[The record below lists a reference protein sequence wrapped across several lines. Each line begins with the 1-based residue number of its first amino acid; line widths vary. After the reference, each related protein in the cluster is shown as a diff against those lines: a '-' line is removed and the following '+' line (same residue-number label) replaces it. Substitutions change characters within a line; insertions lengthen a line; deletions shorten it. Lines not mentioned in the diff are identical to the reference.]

1 MFNTFEVKK
10 FEDYNDF
17 YVQSEI
23 MLLYVI
29 SKSSK
34 YIFLNSYDPD
44 LIHFYSA
51 SEAVWIEA
59 LKKTKIELNYQQIS
73 IYY

>member
-23 MLLYVI
+23 MLLYVV

-51 SEAVWIEA
+51 SEAV
-59 LKKTKIELNYQQIS
+59 
-73 IYY
+73 